1 MWETSHIRRSLQW
14 DCVNSKKWTN
24 GDARLTENDEI
35 NVVTC
40 YAEDMRYVYVAQS
53 PSHKDSPSLHVLGNL
68 GVAFAEGHCFSFAVV
83 NEDLLELTLG
93 TLLIHPVWEQQA
105 PDKQRAW
112 RPEESKRRIKK
123 KQRVTV
129 IQSRGDRVA
138 IKCSGIIKTNGI
150 RQLRPQLI
158 YWVVSDTCFMSIHSC
173 YMFDENRELSD
184 LRLIVTSLCNSRQ
197 VMHRIEACNPE
208 VNSYSQ

>member
-68 GVAFAEGHCFSFAVV
+68 GVAFAEGHIVLALQLSMKIYLNLHSAPYLYIQCES
-83 NEDLLELTLG
+83 NK
-93 TLLIHPVWEQQA
+93 HPTNSGRDVL
-105 PDKQRAW
+105 RSLN
-112 RPEESKRRIKK
+112 EESKK
-123 KQRVTV
+123 TA
-129 IQSRGDRVA
+129 GD
-138 IKCSGIIKTNGI
+138 
-150 RQLRPQLI
+150 
-158 YWVVSDTCFMSIHSC
+158 SDTELRRSC
-173 YMFDENRELSD
+173 SN
-184 LRLIVTSLCNSRQ
+184 
-197 VMHRIEACNPE
+197 
-208 VNSYSQ
+208 

>member
-1 MWETSHIRRSLQW
+1 MNKWRCTTHWKRRDQCSNLLCWGHEVRLCCTEPESQGLTQPARIGQSRRCFRW
-14 DCVNSKKWTN
+14 RTYCV
-24 GDARLTENDEI
+24 
-35 NVVTC
+35 
-40 YAEDMRYVYVAQS
+40 
-53 PSHKDSPSLHVLGNL
+53 
-68 GVAFAEGHCFSFAVV
+68 SFAVV

-129 IQSRGDRVA
+129 IQSCGDRVA

-184 LRLIVTSLCNSRQ
+184 LRLIVTSLRNSRQ

-208 VNSYSQ
+208 VNSYSR

>member
-1 MWETSHIRRSLQW
+1 MLHRARVTRTHPACTYWAISALLSLKDIVLALQLSMKIYLNLHSAPYLYIQCESNKHPTNSGRDVLRSL
-14 DCVNSKKWTN
+14 N
-24 GDARLTENDEI
+24 
-35 NVVTC
+35 
-40 YAEDMRYVYVAQS
+40 
-53 PSHKDSPSLHVLGNL
+53 
-68 GVAFAEGHCFSFAVV
+68 
-83 NEDLLELTLG
+83 
-93 TLLIHPVWEQQA
+93 
-105 PDKQRAW
+105 
-112 RPEESKRRIKK
+112 EESKK

-129 IQSRGDRVA
+129 IQSCGDRVA

-208 VNSYSQ
+208 VNSYSR